1 MCSLDEGS
9 AKIALLKGSI
19 AVHTPDTYT
28 PRIKNTASTED
39 IVPSL
44 AILLAISA
52 AAAWAIG
59 MTAAKPGIRHMDLV
73 TYTLVRWLLVSMLA
87 FLYALVTHRLA
98 FPGWWPILLAAGAGI
113 LDSTFGGIFY
123 LLAMERASAHQ
134 TTTLSST
141 APFWGVL
148 GAVLVLGEPF
158 LWRIVIAAILVIA
171 GAAFLTERRR
181 DAEPRAW
188 LGAGFALITG
198 ILWGFAETV
207 PVKLALQG
215 GMSPET
221 LLLVFSLSGALGM
234 FVLLPI
240 LRPRIPRR
248 VERRGILFV
257 TLSAIGG
264 AFLGWLLWLHALN
277 LAPASVVS
285 PVRGSTLL
293 FAFIYSVLFL
303 KERPTAR
310 AFIGIALV
318 ATGVLLVSL
327 S

>member
-1 MCSLDEGS
+1 MP
-9 AKIALLKGSI
+9 SI
-19 AVHTPDTYT
+19 
-28 PRIKNTASTED
+28 
-39 IVPSL
+39 

-59 MTAAKPGIRHMDLV
+59 MTAAKPGVRYMDLV
-73 TYTLVRWLLVSMLA
+73 TYTLARWLLVSVLA
-87 FLYALVTHRLA
+87 LVYALVTQRLA

-113 LDSTFGGIFY
+113 IDSTFGGIFY
-123 LLAMERASAHQ
+123 LLAMERTSAHQ

-141 APFWGVL
+141 APLWGVL
-148 GAVLVLGEPF
+148 GAVLVLGEPL
-158 LWRIVIAAILVIA
+158 LWRVVIAAILVIA
-171 GAAFLTERRR
+171 GAVFLTERRQSAR
-181 DAEPRAW
+181 PKAL

-207 PVKLALQG
+207 PAKLALQS

-221 LLLVFSLSGALGM
+221 LLLVFSLAGALGM
-234 FVLLPI
+234 FALLPI

-248 VERRGILFV
+248 VERRGVIFV
-257 TLSAIGG
+257 VLSAVGG
-264 AFLGWLLWLHALN
+264 AFLGWLLWLHALS
-277 LAPASVVS
+277 LAPASVIS

-303 KERPTAR
+303 RERPTPR

>member
-1 MCSLDEGS
+1 MP
-9 AKIALLKGSI
+9 SI
-19 AVHTPDTYT
+19 
-28 PRIKNTASTED
+28 
-39 IVPSL
+39 

-59 MTAAKPGIRHMDLV
+59 MTAAKPGVRHIDLV
-73 TYTLVRWLLVSMLA
+73 TYTLARWLLVSVLA
-87 FLYALVTHRLA
+87 LIYALVTQRLA
-98 FPGWWPILLAAGAGI
+98 FPGWWPVLLAAGAGI

-123 LLAMERASAHQ
+123 LLAMERTSAHQ

-141 APFWGVL
+141 APLWGVL
-148 GAVLVLGEPF
+148 GAVLVLGEPL
-158 LWRIVIAAILVIA
+158 LWEIMIAAGLVIA
-171 GAAFLTERRR
+171 GAVFLTERRR
-181 DAEPRAW
+181 SANPKAW

-207 PVKLALQG
+207 PAKLALQA

-221 LLLVFSLSGALGM
+221 LLLVFALSGALGM
-234 FVLLPI
+234 FALLPI

-248 VERRGILFV
+248 VDRRGILFV
-257 TLSAIGG
+257 VLSATGG

-277 LAPASVVS
+277 VAPASVIS
-285 PVRGSTLL
+285 PIRGSTLL
-293 FAFIYSVLFL
+293 FAFVYSIFFL
-303 KERPTAR
+303 KERPTSR

-318 ATGVLLVSL
+318 AAGVLLVSL

>member
-1 MCSLDEGS
+1 
-9 AKIALLKGSI
+9 
-19 AVHTPDTYT
+19 
-28 PRIKNTASTED
+28 
-39 IVPSL
+39 
-44 AILLAISA
+44 
-52 AAAWAIG
+52 
-59 MTAAKPGIRHMDLV
+59 MDLV
-73 TYTLVRWLLVSMLA
+73 TYTLARWLLVSVLA
-87 FLYALVTHRLA
+87 LIYALVTQRLA
-98 FPGWWPILLAAGAGI
+98 FPGWWPVLLAAGAGI

-123 LLAMERASAHQ
+123 LLAMQRTSAHQ

-148 GAVLVLGEPF
+148 GAILFLGEPL
-158 LWRIVIAAILVIA
+158 LWRIVIAAALVIT
-171 GAAFLTERRR
+171 GAVFLTKHRR
-181 DAEPRAW
+181 DAKPKAL

-207 PVKLALQG
+207 PAKLALQA

-221 LLLVFSLSGALGM
+221 FLLVFALSGALGM
-234 FVLLPI
+234 FALLPI
-240 LRPRIPRR
+240 LRPHIPRR
-248 VERRGILFV
+248 VERRGIIFV
-257 TLSAIGG
+257 VLSAVGG

-277 LAPASVVS
+277 LASASVIS

-310 AFIGIALV
+310 AFIGVALV
-318 ATGVLLVSL
+318 AAGVLLVSL

>member
-1 MCSLDEGS
+1 MP
-9 AKIALLKGSI
+9 SI
-19 AVHTPDTYT
+19 
-28 PRIKNTASTED
+28 
-39 IVPSL
+39 

-59 MTAAKPGIRHMDLV
+59 MTAAKPGVRHMDPV
-73 TYTLVRWLLVSMLA
+73 TYALARWLLVSLLA
-87 FLYALVTHRLA
+87 FLYGALTHGLA
-98 FPGWWPILLAAGAGI
+98 FPGWWPVALAAGAGV

-134 TTTLSST
+134 TATLSST
-141 APFWGVL
+141 APLWGVV
-148 GAVLVLGEPF
+148 GAILVLGEPL
-158 LWRIVIAAILVIA
+158 LWKTVIAAILAIG
-171 GAAFLTERRR
+171 GAWFLAQPRRST
-181 DAEPRAW
+181 EPRAW
-188 LGAGFALITG
+188 LGAGFALTAG

-207 PVKLALQG
+207 PAKLALQG
-215 GMSPET
+215 GMSPAT
-221 LLLVFSLSGALGM
+221 LLLVFSLSSVLGILI
-234 FVLLPI
+234 LLPI
-240 LRPRIPRR
+240 LRPHIPRR

-257 TLSAIGG
+257 ALSAIGG

-277 LAPASVVS
+277 LAPASVIS

-303 KERPTAR
+303 KERPTVR

-318 ATGVLLVSL
+318 AAGVLLVSL

>member
-1 MCSLDEGS
+1 
-9 AKIALLKGSI
+9 
-19 AVHTPDTYT
+19 
-28 PRIKNTASTED
+28 
-39 IVPSL
+39 VPNV

-59 MTAAKPGIRHMDLV
+59 MTAAKPGVRHMDLV
-73 TYTLVRWLLVSMLA
+73 TYTLARWLLVSVLA
-87 FLYALVTHRLA
+87 LVYALVTQRLA
-98 FPGWWPILLAAGAGI
+98 FPGWWPLFLAAGAGI

-123 LLAMERASAHQ
+123 LLAMERTSAYQ

-141 APFWGVL
+141 APFWGVV
-148 GAVLVLGEPF
+148 GAILVLGEP
-158 LWRIVIAAILVIA
+158 LQWRIVIAAVFVIG
-171 GAAFLTERRR
+171 GAIFLTERRR
-181 DAEPRAW
+181 SAKPTAW

-198 ILWGFAETV
+198 VLWGFAETV
-207 PVKLALQG
+207 PAKLALQG

-234 FVLLPI
+234 LVLLPI

-248 VERRGILFV
+248 IERRGVFFV
-257 TLSAIGG
+257 ALSAVGG
-264 AFLGWLLWLHALN
+264 AFLGWLFWLHALSM
-277 LAPASVVS
+277 APASVIS
-285 PVRGSTLL
+285 PIRGSTLL

-303 KERPTAR
+303 KERPTSR

-318 ATGVLLVSL
+318 AAGVLLVSL

>member
-1 MCSLDEGS
+1 
-9 AKIALLKGSI
+9 
-19 AVHTPDTYT
+19 
-28 PRIKNTASTED
+28 
-39 IVPSL
+39 VPNV

-59 MTAAKPGIRHMDLV
+59 MTAAKPGVRHMDLV
-73 TYTLVRWLLVSMLA
+73 TYTLARWLLVSVLA
-87 FLYALVTHRLA
+87 LIYALVTQRLA
-98 FPGWWPILLAAGAGI
+98 FPGWWPVLLAAGAGI

-123 LLAMERASAHQ
+123 LLAMERTSAHQ

-141 APFWGVL
+141 APLWGVL
-148 GAVLVLGEPF
+148 GAILLLGEPL
-158 LWRIVIAAILVIA
+158 LWRIVIAAVLVIA
-171 GAAFLTERRR
+171 GAVFLTERRR
-181 DAEPRAW
+181 SAKPKAW

-198 ILWGFAETV
+198 MLWGFAETV
-207 PVKLALQG
+207 PAKLALQK

-221 LLLVFSLSGALGM
+221 LLLVFALSGALGM
-234 FVLLPI
+234 FALLPI

-257 TLSAIGG
+257 VLSAIGG

-277 LAPASVVS
+277 LAPASVIS

-293 FAFIYSVLFL
+293 FAFLYSVLFL
-303 KERPTAR
+303 KERPTIR
-310 AFIGIALV
+310 ALAGIALV
-318 ATGVLLVSL
+318 AAGVLLVSL

>member
-1 MCSLDEGS
+1 MPNLS
-9 AKIALLKGSI
+9 
-19 AVHTPDTYT
+19 
-28 PRIKNTASTED
+28 
-39 IVPSL
+39 
-44 AILLAISA
+44 ILLALSA

-73 TYTLVRWLLVSMLA
+73 TYTLARWLLVSVLA
-87 FLYALVTHRLA
+87 LIYALVTQRLA
-98 FPGWWPILLAAGAGI
+98 FPGWWPILLATIAGV

-123 LLAMERASAHQ
+123 LLAMQRTSAHQ

-141 APFWGVL
+141 APLWGVL
-148 GAVLVLGEPF
+148 GAVLVLGEPL
-158 LWRIVIAAILVIA
+158 LWEIVAAAVLVIV
-171 GAAFLTERRR
+171 GAIFLTKRGTRG
-181 DAEPRAW
+181 EPKAW

-198 ILWGFAETV
+198 VLWGFAETV
-207 PVKLALQG
+207 PAKLALQA

-221 LLLVFSLSGALGM
+221 LLLVFALSGALGM
-234 FVLLPI
+234 FALLPI

-257 TLSAIGG
+257 ILSATGG

-277 LAPASVVS
+277 LAPASVIS
-285 PVRGSTLL
+285 PIRGSTLL

-318 ATGVLLVSL
+318 ATGILLVSL

>member
-1 MCSLDEGS
+1 MP
-9 AKIALLKGSI
+9 SI
-19 AVHTPDTYT
+19 
-28 PRIKNTASTED
+28 
-39 IVPSL
+39 

-59 MTAAKPGIRHMDLV
+59 MTAAKPGVRYMDLV
-73 TYTLVRWLLVSMLA
+73 TYTLARWLLVSVLA
-87 FLYALVTHRLA
+87 LVYALVTQRLA

-113 LDSTFGGIFY
+113 IDSTFGGIFY
-123 LLAMERASAHQ
+123 LLAMERTSAHQ

-141 APFWGVL
+141 APLWGVL
-148 GAVLVLGEPF
+148 GAVLVLGEPL
-158 LWRIVIAAILVIA
+158 LWEIVAGAVLVIV
-171 GAAFLTERRR
+171 GAIFLTKRGTKG
-181 DAEPRAW
+181 EPKAL

-207 PVKLALQG
+207 PAKLALQA

-221 LLLVFSLSGALGM
+221 LLLVFALSGALGM
-234 FVLLPI
+234 FALLPI

-257 TLSAIGG
+257 VLSATGG

-277 LAPASVVS
+277 MAPASVIS
-285 PVRGSTLL
+285 PIRGSTLL
-293 FAFIYSVLFL
+293 FAFVYSVLFL

-310 AFIGIALV
+310 ALVGIALV
-318 ATGVLLVSL
+318 AAGVLLVSL
-327 S
+327 T